1 MEYTNLLS
9 TAIPNKDIKDI
20 IEAINFINKKLPDL
34 VTLTSEERASL
45 PKMGI
50 NTIDFVLEHLEEAEN
65 NPKLIPKNVD
75 IGEIAKDVELIK
87 SIYKI
92 LNPLKS
98 LEKKLMDSALL
109 AGSEAYLPS
118 IAIYNAIKA
127 DGILKKHRRSKV
139 NV

>member
-1 MEYTNLLS
+1 
-9 TAIPNKDIKDI
+9 
-20 IEAINFINKKLPDL
+20 
-34 VTLTSEERASL
+34 
-45 PKMGI
+45 MGT

-65 NPKLIPKNVD
+65 NPKLVPKNVD
-75 IGEIAKDVELIK
+75 INEIEKDVKLIRA
-87 SIYKI
+87 INKI